1 MPFKTIAS
9 SSCISEFAIFI
20 NLYAVPNFK
29 LYISA
34 ISSAETL
41 QVGKKIAYKVIRK
54 LNSELEE
61 KGYETIRGRINKK
74 YFLERYRL
82 DEGGK
87 MDASI
92 QG

>member
-1 MPFKTIAS
+1 MDFLKA
-9 SSCISEFAIFI
+9 EE
-20 NLYAVPNFK
+20 V
-29 LYISA
+29 
-34 ISSAETL
+34 AETL

-82 DEGGK
+82 DEGGR

-92 QG
+92 QRW